1 MLDPNRFD
9 LKNLLDSGYMN
20 PLTALRSQF
29 ANPNGPFNG
38 EPTQVEPDPMPPP
51 PPPEPKSI
59 LVPQPMLGLQRQSGS
74 ALSGLMT

>member
-20 PLTALRSQF
+20 PMTALRSQF
-29 ANPNGPFNG
+29 GNPERRYNG
-38 EPTQVEPDPMPPP
+38 EPTQVLDPDMPPP
-51 PPPEPKSI
+51 PQEPKSI
-59 LVPQPMLGLQRQSGS
+59 LVPQPMLGIQQRSGG